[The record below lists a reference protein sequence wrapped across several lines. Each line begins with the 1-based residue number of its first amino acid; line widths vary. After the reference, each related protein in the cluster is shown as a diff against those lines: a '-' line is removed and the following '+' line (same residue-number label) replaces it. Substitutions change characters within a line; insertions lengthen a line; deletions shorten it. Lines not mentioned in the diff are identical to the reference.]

1 MESLNSYNFVLF
13 VLTQIILMFTVPSII
28 SGIKYSKSDY
38 LYITGITALS
48 LILFNFIDS
57 VTLIILTIFIII
69 LYFSKIKWYS
79 ILLIMTSQII
89 LYCANYM
96 YIVIFTY
103 IVKIVDSI
111 FVIFPI
117 FFVVYVTIS
126 ILFSYIINRVLK
138 KISSS
143 YLILNKGFLIVIS
156 TILLLT
162 FSLFFFYSQ
171 INSDEAKVI
180 R

>member
-1 MESLNSYNFVLF
+1 
-13 VLTQIILMFTVPSII
+13 
-28 SGIKYSKSDY
+28 
-38 LYITGITALS
+38 
-48 LILFNFIDS
+48 
-57 VTLIILTIFIII
+57 
-69 LYFSKIKWYS
+69 
-79 ILLIMTSQII
+79 
-89 LYCANYM
+89 M
-96 YIVIFTY
+96 YIVIYAY
-103 IVKIVDSI
+103 ITKISDSI
-111 FVIFPI
+111 FVISPS

-138 KISSS
+138 KISTP

-180 R
+180 RQYSFIFIGITIFLSILTFVISQFLLKEMKYNVIKKKLKPIMNIH

>member
-69 LYFSKIKWYS
+69 FQQNQMVFYFADNDLADYF
-79 ILLIMTSQII
+79 ILCKLH
-89 LYCANYM
+89 
-96 YIVIFTY
+96 
-103 IVKIVDSI
+103 
-111 FVIFPI
+111 
-117 FFVVYVTIS
+117 VY
-126 ILFSYIINRVLK
+126 SYIHIYCQNR
-138 KISSS
+138 
-143 YLILNKGFLIVIS
+143 
-156 TILLLT
+156 
-162 FSLFFFYSQ
+162 
-171 INSDEAKVI
+171 
-180 R
+180 